1 VILKEQQLQS
11 KRFITMSV
19 DCDVAKCRKNENG
32 VFLFERAQTLPYCPS
47 VCVSVGKSSNFCGVD
62 VFA

>member
-1 VILKEQQLQS
+1 
-11 KRFITMSV
+11 MSV

-47 VCVSVGKSSNFCGVD
+47 VCVSVGKSRNFCGMD
-62 VFA
+62 VIA